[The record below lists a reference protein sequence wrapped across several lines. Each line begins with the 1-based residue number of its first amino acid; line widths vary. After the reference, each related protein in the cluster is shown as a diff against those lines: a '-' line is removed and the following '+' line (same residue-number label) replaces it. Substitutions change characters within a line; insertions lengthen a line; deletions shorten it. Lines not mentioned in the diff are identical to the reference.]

1 MDGMSS
7 ALAVYQQHLQMVY
20 RIAYTYLQN
29 RSEAENAAQE
39 VFVRLFRGGV
49 DLSDE
54 QAVRAKL
61 AAVTT
66 AICLKKINDPSYK
79 FKADD
84 NPHEIDSVMSAVMS
98 LPGKYKTVV
107 YLFYCEGLTAAETA
121 QYMGD
126 DMEVTR
132 SIIGKS
138 RRSLTAKIG
147 NELDCIAQS
156 YDKIRIDANAAVRI
170 WKNILTIGQAIS
182 AMLAKQR
189 GEEPTVSV
197 PPTFPVAE
205 IEDEDDEDGE
215 MPNPFASVMEDDGE
229 EEPVPDEDESDD
241 EDDEDDED
249 YSPAPSADEDDEE
262 EVRIF
267 VPKREAVREAEE
279 TAEYSEEVAAEETS
293 AESTEPPEAGE
304 SFDWDTL
311 TEPETDAESD
321 GDEYEEEA
329 PASHEGGAHASGRSS
344 RRRRRRAKSI
354 IPSVLIG
361 AAIAIAAAFA
371 LFMLIRGRESG
382 TSSKSGTG
390 LSTNSDISVAVVTA
404 RPVEY
409 EGPKQSVDKIT
420 EVQTAL
426 SEWDA
431 YRNAEKQKYV
441 EEKMPSFADF
451 MQTDDYF
458 DGTEVVENGDGTYS
472 FIHWNYVQDWGN
484 TVISPVTGMEEPTV
498 IQKFD
503 YENSVTVEEDE
514 YNNYVS
520 YMQSRETEGVYG
532 EYNYSYGV
540 ANEAEGKKL
549 EEIAAAH
556 SLSVRKDA
564 GERFGIEDTAN
575 AELEKTLTLRAGHGP
590 IYASTPEI
598 DYICFYESGAFESM
612 AEIRL
617 TDGRRMYTLLCATP
631 YTEMIDALAANGITR
646 LDNADMEK
654 RSYKSADG
662 TELTIAQNEKQ
673 AIFYAYFDDFY
684 VVADLGINAW
694 RESPVFGD
702 TEEQRAA
709 KVETNLTI
717 TDEAVNF
724 VADSINFNNIG
735 D

>member
-49 DLSDE
+49 DLSNE

-79 FKADD
+79 FKADE

-126 DMEVTR
+126 ELEVTR

-138 RRSLTAKIG
+138 RRMLTSKIG

-205 IEDEDDEDGE
+205 PEDEDDEDGE
-215 MPNPFASVMEDDGE
+215 MSNPFASVMADDVE
-229 EEPVPDEDESDD
+229 EEPAPDESGD
-241 EDDEDDED
+241 EDDEEGED
-249 YSPAPSADEDDEE
+249 YSPSAADAEDDEE

-267 VPKREAVREAEE
+267 VPKREAEREAEE
-279 TAEYSEEVAAEETS
+279 TAEPSDEEITEEAEAETLVQAPEAEE
-293 AESTEPPEAGE
+293 A
-304 SFDWDTL
+304 FDWDTL
-311 TEPETDAESD
+311 TEPEPESVET
-321 GDEYEEEA
+321 EYEEEA
-329 PASHEGGAHASGRSS
+329 PASHEGGAHASSRSS

-361 AAIAIAAAFA
+361 AAIALAAAFA
-371 LFMLIRGRESG
+371 LLLLIRSRENG

-404 RPVEY
+404 RPVAY

-431 YRNAEKQKYV
+431 YRDEEKQKYV

-458 DGTEVVENGDGTYS
+458 DGTDVVENGDGTYS
-472 FIHWNYVQDWGN
+472 FIHWNYDQDWGN
-484 TVISPVTGMEEPTV
+484 TVVSPVTGMEEPTV

-540 ANEAEGKKL
+540 ANEAEGRKL

-590 IYASTPEI
+590 IYTSTPEI

-662 TELTIAQNEKQ
+662 TELTIMQNEKQ

-709 KVETNLTI
+709 KVETNLTL

-724 VADSINFNNIG
+724 VADSINFKNIG

>member
-49 DLSDE
+49 DLSNE
-54 QAVRAKL
+54 QDVRAKL

-138 RRSLTAKIG
+138 RRMLTAKIG
-147 NELDCIAQS
+147 NDLDCIAQS

-189 GEEPTVSV
+189 GEEPAVSV

-205 IEDEDDEDGE
+205 IEDEEDEDGE
-215 MPNPFASVMEDDGE
+215 MPNPFASVMADDGE

-241 EDDEDDED
+241 EDDED
-249 YSPAPSADEDDEE
+249 YSPASSADEDDEE

-267 VPKREAVREAEE
+267 IPKREAQAAEP
-279 TAEYSEEVAAEETS
+279 SEEAAAEEPASET
-293 AESTEPPEAGE
+293 PEAEE

-311 TEPETDAESD
+311 TEPENDAESS
-321 GDEYEEEA
+321 GNEYEEEA
-329 PASHEGGAHASGRSS
+329 PASHERGAHAAGRSS
-344 RRRRRRAKSI
+344 RRRRRRASSAIISI
-354 IPSVLIG
+354 LIG
-361 AAIAIAAAFA
+361 AAIVIAAAFA
-371 LFMLIRGRESG
+371 LFLLIRGRESG
-382 TSSKSGTG
+382 ASSKSGTG
-390 LSTNSDISVAVVTA
+390 LSSNSDISVAVVTA
-404 RPVEY
+404 RPVAY

-420 EVQTAL
+420 AVQTAL

-431 YRNAEKQKYV
+431 YRDAEKQKYV
-441 EEKMPSFADF
+441 EEKMPSFIDF
-451 MQTDDYF
+451 MKTDDYF
-458 DGTEVVENGDGTYS
+458 DGTDVVENGDGTYS
-472 FIHWNYVQDWGN
+472 FIHWNYVQDWGT
-484 TVISPVTGMEEPTV
+484 TVVSPVTGMEEPTV

-540 ANEAEGKKL
+540 AYEAEGKKL

-556 SLSVRKDA
+556 GLSVRKDA

-590 IYASTPEI
+590 IYAATPEI

-631 YTEMIDALAANGITR
+631 YTEMIDALAANGITQ

-709 KVETNLTI
+709 KVETNLTL
-717 TDEAVNF
+717 TDEVVNF

>member
-49 DLSDE
+49 ELSDE

-126 DMEVTR
+126 DIEVTR

-215 MPNPFASVMEDDGE
+215 MPNPFASVMADDGE

-241 EDDEDDED
+241 EDDED
-249 YSPAPSADEDDEE
+249 YSPAPSADEEDEE

-267 VPKREAVREAEE
+267 VPKREAEREAEE

-293 AESTEPPEAGE
+293 AESTAPPEAEE

-311 TEPETDAESD
+311 TAPETDAESD

-361 AAIAIAAAFA
+361 AAIALAAAFA

-458 DGTEVVENGDGTYS
+458 DGTDVVENGDGTYS

-564 GERFGIEDTAN
+564 GERFGIEDTSN

-590 IYASTPEI
+590 IYTSTPEI

-631 YTEMIDALAANGITR
+631 YTEMIDALAANGITQ

-717 TDEAVNF
+717 TDEVVNF

>member
-49 DLSDE
+49 ELSDE

-156 YDKIRIDANAAVRI
+156 YDKIRIDPNAAVRI

-197 PPTFPVAE
+197 PSTFPVAE

-215 MPNPFASVMEDDGE
+215 MPNPFASVMADDGE

-241 EDDEDDED
+241 EDDED
-249 YSPAPSADEDDEE
+249 YSPAPSADEEDEE

-267 VPKREAVREAEE
+267 VPKREAEREAEE

-293 AESTEPPEAGE
+293 AESTEPPEAEE

-311 TEPETDAESD
+311 TAPETDAESD

-354 IPSVLIG
+354 ITSVLIG
-361 AAIAIAAAFA
+361 AAIALAAAFA

-458 DGTEVVENGDGTYS
+458 DGTDVVENGDGTYS

-590 IYASTPEI
+590 IYTSAPEI

-717 TDEAVNF
+717 TDEVVNF
-724 VADSINFNNIG
+724 VADSINFKNIG

>member
-49 DLSDE
+49 DLSNE

-147 NELDCIAQS
+147 NDLDCIAQS

-189 GEEPTVSV
+189 GEEPAVSV

-205 IEDEDDEDGE
+205 IEDEEDEDGE
-215 MPNPFASVMEDDGE
+215 MPNPFASVMADDAE
-229 EEPVPDEDESDD
+229 EEPVPDESDES
-241 EDDEDDED
+241 DDEDDED

-267 VPKREAVREAEE
+267 IPKREAQAAEP
-279 TAEYSEEVAAEETS
+279 SEEAAAEEPTPD
-293 AESTEPPEAGE
+293 PPEAEE

-311 TEPETDAESD
+311 TEPETEAESS
-321 GDEYEEEA
+321 GNEYEEEA
-329 PASHEGGAHASGRSS
+329 PASHERGAHAAGRSS
-344 RRRRRRAKSI
+344 RRRRRRASSAIISI
-354 IPSVLIG
+354 LIG
-361 AAIAIAAAFA
+361 AAIVIAAAFA
-371 LFMLIRGRESG
+371 LFLLIRGREGG

-404 RPVEY
+404 RPVAY

-420 EVQTAL
+420 AVQTAL

-431 YRNAEKQKYV
+431 YRDAEKQKYV
-441 EEKMPSFADF
+441 EEKMPSFIDF
-451 MQTDDYF
+451 MKTDDYF
-458 DGTEVVENGDGTYS
+458 DGTDVVENGDGTYS
-472 FIHWNYVQDWGN
+472 FIHWNYVQDWGT
-484 TVISPVTGMEEPTV
+484 TVVSPVTGMEEPTV

-556 SLSVRKDA
+556 GLSVRKDA

-646 LDNADMEK
+646 LDNADMQK

-662 TELTIAQNEKQ
+662 TELTITQNEKQ

-709 KVETNLTI
+709 KVETNLTL

>member
-49 DLSDE
+49 ELSDE

-79 FKADD
+79 FKADE

-126 DMEVTR
+126 ELEVTR

-138 RRSLTAKIG
+138 RRMLTAKVG

-189 GEEPTVSV
+189 GEEPAVSV
-197 PPTFPVAE
+197 PSTFPVAE
-205 IEDEDDEDGE
+205 PEDDEDEGE
-215 MPNPFASVMEDDGE
+215 MPNPFASVMADDGGE
-229 EEPVPDEDESDD
+229 DADPDESDD
-241 EDDEDDED
+241 EDDEEGED
-249 YSPAPSADEDDEE
+249 YSPSAADAEDAEDDEE

-267 VPKREAVREAEE
+267 IPKREASREAEE
-279 TAEYSEEVAAEETS
+279 TAEPSDEEITEEAEAETLVQAPEAEE
-293 AESTEPPEAGE
+293 A
-304 SFDWDTL
+304 FDWDTL
-311 TEPETDAESD
+311 TAPETESVET
-321 GDEYEEEA
+321 EYEEEA
-329 PASHEGGAHASGRSS
+329 PASHEGGAHASSRSS

-361 AAIAIAAAFA
+361 AAIALAAAFA
-371 LFMLIRGRESG
+371 LFLLIRSRENG

-390 LSTNSDISVAVVTA
+390 LSANSDISVAVVTA
-404 RPVEY
+404 RPVTY

-426 SEWDA
+426 SEWEA
-431 YRNAEKQKYV
+431 YRNAEKQKYI

-458 DGTEVVENGDGTYS
+458 DGTDVVENGDGTYS
-472 FIHWNYVQDWGN
+472 FIHWNYDQDWGN

-590 IYASTPEI
+590 IYTATPEI

-631 YTEMIDALAANGITR
+631 YTEMIDALAANGITQ

-662 TELTIAQNEKQ
+662 TELTIMQNEKQ

-702 TEEQRAA
+702 SEEVRAS
-709 KVETNLTI
+709 KVETNLTL

>member
-49 DLSDE
+49 ELSDE

-126 DMEVTR
+126 DIEVTR

-215 MPNPFASVMEDDGE
+215 MPNPFASVMADDGE
-229 EEPVPDEDESDD
+229 EEPVPDEDES
-241 EDDEDDED
+241 DDEDDED

-267 VPKREAVREAEE
+267 VPKREAEREAEE

-293 AESTEPPEAGE
+293 AESTDPPEAEE
-304 SFDWDTL
+304 SFDWDML
-311 TEPETDAESD
+311 TAPETDAESD

-354 IPSVLIG
+354 ITSVLIG

-590 IYASTPEI
+590 IYTSTPEI

-717 TDEAVNF
+717 TDEVVNF